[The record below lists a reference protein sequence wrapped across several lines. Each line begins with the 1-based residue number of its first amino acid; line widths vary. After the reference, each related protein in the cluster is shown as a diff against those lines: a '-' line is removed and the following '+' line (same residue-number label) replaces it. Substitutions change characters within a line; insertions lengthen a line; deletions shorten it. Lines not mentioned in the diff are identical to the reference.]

1 MQWNFLI
8 PLGIL
13 LIIIGSSF
21 IFLEVFLNI
30 IKEKREDPE
39 KDEEEEE
46 RRKKT
51 KTKVGGGG
59 VVLIGPIPIIFGSD
73 KKFLIIAVVL
83 AIILMII
90 SFVLFYLPAYL

>member
-1 MQWNFLI
+1 MVSSFLI

-13 LIIIGSSF
+13 LIIIGSIF

-30 IKEKREDPE
+30 IKEKREEPE
-39 KDEEEEE
+39 KDEEE

-73 KKFLIIAVVL
+73 KKFLIIAVIL

>member
-13 LIIIGSSF
+13 LIIIGSIF

-30 IKEKREDPE
+30 IKEKREEPE
-39 KDEEEEE
+39 KDEEE

-73 KKFLIIAVVL
+73 KKFLIIAVIL

-90 SFVLFYLPAYL
+90 SFVLFYLPA

>member
-1 MQWNFLI
+1 MALSFLI
-8 PLGIL
+8 PIGII
-13 LIIIGSSF
+13 LIIIGSIF

-30 IKEKREDPE
+30 VKEKREEPE
-39 KDEEEEE
+39 KDEEE

-51 KTKVGGGG
+51 KTKVGGGA

-90 SFVLFYLPAYL
+90 SFVLFYRPA

>member
-8 PLGIL
+8 PLGII
-13 LIIIGSSF
+13 LIIIGSIF
-21 IFLEVFLNI
+21 IFLEVFWNI
-30 IKEKREDPE
+30 IKEKREEPE
-39 KDEEEEE
+39 KDDEE

-73 KKFLIIAVVL
+73 KKFLIIAIVL

>member
-13 LIIIGSSF
+13 LIIIGSIF
-21 IFLEVFLNI
+21 IFLEVFWNI
-30 IKEKREDPE
+30 IKEKGEEPE
-39 KDEEEEE
+39 KEGE

-83 AIILMII
+83 AIVLMII

>member
-1 MQWNFLI
+1 MALSFLI
-8 PLGIL
+8 PIGII
-13 LIIIGSSF
+13 LIIIGSIF

-30 IKEKREDPE
+30 VKEKREEPE
-39 KDEEEEE
+39 KDEEE

-51 KTKVGGGG
+51 KTKVGGGA

-73 KKFLIIAVVL
+73 KKFLIIAIVL

-90 SFVLFYLPAYL
+90 SFVLFYRPA

>member
-1 MQWNFLI
+1 MASSFLI

-13 LIIIGSSF
+13 LIIIGSIF

-30 IKEKREDPE
+30 FKEKREEPE
-39 KDEEEEE
+39 KDEEE

-90 SFVLFYLPAYL
+90 SFVLFYLPVYL

>member
-13 LIIIGSSF
+13 LIIIGSIF
-21 IFLEVFLNI
+21 IFLEVFWNI
-30 IKEKREDPE
+30 IKEKGEEPE
-39 KDEEEEE
+39 KDEGE

-51 KTKVGGGG
+51 KTKVRGGG

-83 AIILMII
+83 AIVLMII